1 MGVGFLM
8 ILQPSHI
15 LKVHIRA
22 SCQFQ
27 WEENFWKIWCLQW
40 NLIFLCKCPSS
51 DTINQSMKVKRQGYI
66 YKVHI
71 SITLFYFISQTET
84 VLQCSFSFSFLNG
97 KTSYS
102 LLATST
108 YMYTE
113 TLSEILRFNHSQPC
127 CTMYNYAHVL
137 QSNSMIYYNSST
149 VPIYYQRKYNIKL

>member
-27 WEENFWKIWCLQW
+27 WEENFWKIWRLQW

-84 VLQCSFSFSFLNG
+84 DNFTMQFLFFISQWQNFLFP
-97 KTSYS
+97 SCNIYIHVYRNFVWN
-102 LLATST
+102 LA
-108 YMYTE
+108 
-113 TLSEILRFNHSQPC
+113 
-127 CTMYNYAHVL
+127 L
-137 QSNSMIYYNSST
+137 QSQST
-149 VPIYYQRKYNIKL
+149 MLHNV